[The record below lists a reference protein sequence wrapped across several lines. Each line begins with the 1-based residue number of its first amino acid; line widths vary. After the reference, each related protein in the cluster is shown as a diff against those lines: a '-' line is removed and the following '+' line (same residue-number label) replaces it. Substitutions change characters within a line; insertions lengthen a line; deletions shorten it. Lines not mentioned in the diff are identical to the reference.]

1 MTTTTAIA
9 PYVMGDNIDF
19 STNHSTLSHVEI
31 RHQAKGTSET
41 DAIESLDLTAQW
53 QRSLLGEMKDESNAN
68 SFTIYTDNQT
78 SNSAWEEIQPQHSF
92 YDNPY
97 RVSLFSP
104 QNGEDS
110 QRLWSQTKSIG
121 AYGLGVAGVLA
132 LMPESITQWEKNG
145 DPLLEKWWDNVNQG
159 PVWDRDVWYINYL
172 GHPYF
177 GGVYYQSARKSG
189 YRQWD
194 SFVYSAMMSTFYWE
208 YGVEAF
214 AEIPSIQDLFVTP
227 ILGWVYGEW
236 AYNKEQEIRISG
248 GTVWGSSAL
257 GSTTL
262 FFLDPV
268 DGLGN
273 GVNHVFGRQLV
284 TAGTGFMG
292 IQDVGMPDGTS
303 ERQFKFQVQY
313 ALDTTPGSSRTRNN
327 YYAQRNDDPI
337 TYGIVGI
344 SAGASYVSPSE
355 AWQLEPGVGASF
367 SLGLHFTP
375 AFSGHL
381 TYTRAYLT
389 DTVNQAP
396 TAYENYSV
404 NTQYYFN
411 SASNFRPFVTAGVG
425 EGMKNMDRKQKKFQL
440 NAGVG
445 VHYQINNNWAVQTD
459 WRYATGPRS
468 NVNDQL
474 TTGKL
479 IYRFGQGEG

>member
-1 MTTTTAIA
+1 MRTLLPTLIATTFSISSLAIA
-9 PYVMGDNIDF
+9 EKIDF
-19 STNHSTLSHVEI
+19 STALPSYSDAVEYQPSPQSFSI
-31 RHQAKGTSET
+31 YADSE
-41 DAIESLDLTAQW
+41 
-53 QRSLLGEMKDESNAN
+53 M
-68 SFTIYTDNQT
+68 
-78 SNSAWEEIQPQHSF
+78 SNSAWEESQPQYYF
-92 YDNPY
+92 YENPY

-145 DPLLEKWWDNVNQG
+145 DPLLDKWWDNVSQG

-236 AYNKEQEIRISG
+236 AYNKEQEIRFNGSK
-248 GTVWGSSAL
+248 VWGSSAL
-257 GSTTL
+257 GTTTL

-268 DGLGN
+268 DSLGN
-273 GVNHVFGRQLV
+273 GVNQLFGRQLV
-284 TAGTGFMG
+284 TAGTGFIG
-292 IQDVGMPDGTS
+292 IQDIGMPDGTS

-313 ALDTTPGSSRTRNN
+313 MLDTTPGSSRARNN
-327 YYAQRNDDPI
+327 FYAQRNDDPI

-344 SAGASYVSPSE
+344 SAGASYVTPSDF
-355 AWQLEPGVGASF
+355 WQLESGIGASF

-375 AFSGHL
+375 AVSAHL
-381 TYTRAYLT
+381 TYTKAYLT
-389 DTVNQAP
+389 DHEQQTSI
-396 TAYENYSV
+396 AYENYSV
-404 NTQYYFN
+404 NALYYFN
-411 SASNFRPFVTAGVG
+411 SDSRFRPFLTAGFG
-425 EGMKNMDRKQKKFQL
+425 EAMKNMDRKQKKFQL
-440 NAGVG
+440 NGGAGL
-445 VHYQINNNWAVQTD
+445 HYQINSNWAVQTD
-459 WRYATGPRS
+459 WRYSAVPRS
-468 NVNDQL
+468 NVNDIL
-474 TTGKL
+474 TTGKI